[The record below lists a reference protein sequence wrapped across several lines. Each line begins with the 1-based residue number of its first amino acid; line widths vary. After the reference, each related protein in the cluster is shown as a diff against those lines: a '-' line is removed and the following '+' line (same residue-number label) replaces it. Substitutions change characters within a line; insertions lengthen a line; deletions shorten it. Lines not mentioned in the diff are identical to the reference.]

1 VKCRR
6 KPASYE
12 LELHFDFTLKTG
24 PIPKEMRSLHS
35 LRIEEE
41 HWWIGTLDCTSPG
54 AEEATGIQFCPSKFS
69 YHQLSGSR
77 RGNWA
82 KAMNNGNHEHEK
94 MNQADRAEQQE
105 RHSRHDSPGWI
116 RKYLDLADQAING
129 GGNEDSSKR

>member
-1 VKCRR
+1 MVADLLERRIGWFLRLHSGGGHVQVTSRNRASGGVKSRR

-41 HWWIGTLDCTSPG
+41 HWWISTLDCTSPG

-69 YHQLSGSR
+69 YLQFVG
-77 RGNWA
+77 
-82 KAMNNGNHEHEK
+82 K
-94 MNQADRAEQQE
+94 
-105 RHSRHDSPGWI
+105 
-116 RKYLDLADQAING
+116 
-129 GGNEDSSKR
+129 